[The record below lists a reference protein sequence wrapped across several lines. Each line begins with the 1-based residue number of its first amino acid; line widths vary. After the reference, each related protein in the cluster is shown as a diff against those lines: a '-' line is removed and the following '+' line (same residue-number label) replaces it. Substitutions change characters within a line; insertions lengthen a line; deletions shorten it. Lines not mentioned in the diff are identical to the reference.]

1 MGLGK
6 RTIHSKVGILFERG
20 RAFPIGAD
28 HTWREP
34 ASVSFA
40 STDWH
45 SASRN
50 LSHANKLFPA
60 SLGALNRHRG
70 FMPVAREWSVCSR
83 PPGWG
88 STEIRRSTLCK
99 ANCSSTPAVA
109 WSADKERAGVEV
121 VHARGD
127 CLRDGT
133 LLVGRIAAYH
143 DSADCAA
150 AEAQHRELH
159 SRAPKDPKLHR
170 RSSDYMQDILK
181 TRRTCAMLMSWPC
194 GRADAKSVRSKGDI
208 EGMFACSAKRQ
219 FGERPRSAKVASNDW
234 RTCAYRKSNPAI
246 LMVQSAQ
253 DRAAE
258 DIPDPLNAAMDRG
271 ILVQRQMSARGVVV
285 ILVRT
290 AERGADG
297 VRRRLRHDQ
306 CIPFGL
312 NQSAVLRS
320 RLAKVSGKT
329 PGGLECRST
338 EPGGQRSRH
347 KLDRGP

>member
-6 RTIHSKVGILFERG
+6 RTIHSKAGILFERG

-83 PPGWG
+83 LRGG
-88 STEIRRSTLCK
+88 DRRKSEDQPYAK
-99 ANCSSTPAVA
+99 QIARPHRPRRGAQ
-109 WSADKERAGVEV
+109 KERAGVEV

-194 GRADAKSVRSKGDI
+194 GRADAKS
-208 EGMFACSAKRQ
+208 
-219 FGERPRSAKVASNDW
+219 
-234 RTCAYRKSNPAI
+234 
-246 LMVQSAQ
+246 
-253 DRAAE
+253 
-258 DIPDPLNAAMDRG
+258 
-271 ILVQRQMSARGVVV
+271 
-285 ILVRT
+285 
-290 AERGADG
+290 
-297 VRRRLRHDQ
+297 
-306 CIPFGL
+306 
-312 NQSAVLRS
+312 
-320 RLAKVSGKT
+320 
-329 PGGLECRST
+329 
-338 EPGGQRSRH
+338 
-347 KLDRGP
+347 